1 MPPRGLPCEIFP
13 IPEDASE
20 KQNPQRT
27 GWNLADG
34 LARRLSL
41 DRLVKQEMR
50 FIEGD
55 AGGSRLE
62 GARDLPVFFLQTQG
76 RQNLTESM
84 RQAREKEAAPS
95 WLLLLALLE
104 IAWIGAISLALYW
117 LLTS

>member
-1 MPPRGLPCEIFP
+1 
-13 IPEDASE
+13 
-20 KQNPQRT
+20 
-27 GWNLADG
+27 LADG

>member
-1 MPPRGLPCEIFP
+1 
-13 IPEDASE
+13 
-20 KQNPQRT
+20 
-27 GWNLADG
+27 LADG

-84 RQAREKEAAPS
+84 ISAQPRAQDAAHL
-95 WLLLLALLE
+95 WLLVLALVE
-104 IAWIGAISLALYW
+104 IAWVGAISLTLYW